1 MGANPFLTALSGLS
15 SAKTS
20 IAITSNNIS
29 NTETPGFKSSF
40 ARYGDIFSG
49 ASKAGG
55 FKMET
60 GASTVGSGVNI
71 QKIDQKFLQGNI
83 GKTGNELDLAINGQ
97 GFFQVKDTDGT
108 TLYTRVGALSVSREG
123 DVTTATGQK
132 LMAFTADVN
141 GDITSF
147 VDVLKFSRDSALP
160 SATNSV
166 TISANLDASA
176 EIPSQ
181 VLLNGQVGFNKNDP
195 DTYNF
200 ATSVTVY
207 DSLGIPHL
215 ASIYFSRDGGIK
227 DNPNTPN
234 VDESVEPDSSKWH
247 QRMFLGDKLIDF
259 QKPGPPPT
267 TEEFSTF
274 QFDSSGKL
282 LDTGTAGTNKNIY
295 IIPAAELGTGADDI
309 EVTIDFGSVT
319 QYGNP
324 FNINEINQDGFS
336 TGSMAGIEITEAG
349 LIGIRFNN
357 GESRTLGQ
365 LALANFNNPNGL
377 KQLGDGLFMETSA
390 SGTPITGFAAN
401 GDFGAIK
408 SGGLEGSNVE
418 LAEELVALIT
428 AQRSYQANAQ
438 VISTWD
444 ELLREAIQLGR

>member
-15 SAKTS
+15 SSKTA
-20 IAITSNNIS
+20 IAITSNNIA

-60 GASTVGSGVNI
+60 GASTVGSGVNV

-83 GKTGNELDLAINGQ
+83 AKTGNELDLAINGQ

-108 TLYTRVGALSVSREG
+108 VLYTRVGALSVSRDG
-123 DVTTATGQK
+123 DVMTATGQK
-132 LMAFTADVN
+132 LMAFTADIN
-141 GDITSF
+141 GKITSF
-147 VDVLKFSRDSALP
+147 IDELKFSRDSALP
-160 SATNSV
+160 SATTEV
-166 TISANLDASA
+166 TISANLDAAA
-176 EIPSQ
+176 EVPPQ
-181 VLLNGQVGFNKNDP
+181 VMLNGNGAFDKNNP

-200 ATSVTVY
+200 ATSATLY

-215 ASIYFSRDGGIK
+215 TSVYFSK
-227 DNPNTPN
+227 DQTDP
-234 VDESVEPDSSKWH
+234 SVWH
-247 QRMFLGDKLIDF
+247 QRMYMGDVLIQVDPQDGTGALQDSSEFKFDTNGKLI
-259 QKPGPPPT
+259 T
-267 TEEFSTF
+267 INNN
-274 QFDSSGKL
+274 
-282 LDTGTAGTNKNIY
+282 TNNQSIY
-295 IIPAAELGTGADDI
+295 IVPGADSGAAGGPDMLGTGAGDI
-309 EVTIDFGSVT
+309 NPLTFNFGSVT

-324 FNINEINQDGFS
+324 FNINEINQNGFS
-336 TGSMAGIEITEAG
+336 TGSMAGIEITDTG
-349 LIGIRFNN
+349 MIGIRFNN
-357 GESRTLGQ
+357 GESRVLGQ

-390 SGTPITGFAAN
+390 SGSPITGIAAN
-401 GDFGAIK
+401 GDFGSIK

-444 ELLREAIQLGR
+444 ELLQEAIQLGR

>member
-60 GASTVGSGVNI
+60 GSSSVGSGVNV

-108 TLYTRVGALSVSREG
+108 ILFTRVGALSVSREG

-132 LMAFTADVN
+132 LMAFKADAN
-141 GDITSF
+141 GKITSF
-147 VDVLKFSRDSALP
+147 VEELKFSRDSALP
-160 SATNSV
+160 SQTASV
-166 TISANLDASA
+166 DISANLDAAA
-176 EIPSQ
+176 EVPPQI
-181 VLLNGQVGFNKNDP
+181 VLHGNTKFDKNNP

-200 ATSVTVY
+200 ATSVTLY

-215 ASIYFSRDGGIK
+215 SSVYFTK
-227 DNPNTPN
+227 DDTDP
-234 VDESVEPDSSKWH
+234 SVWH
-247 QRMFLGDKLIDF
+247 QRMLMGDQVVQAEDPMN
-259 QKPGPPPT
+259 PGT
-267 TEEFSTF
+267 YLDYASFR
-274 QFDSSGKL
+274 FDTNGKL
-282 LDTGTAGTNKNIY
+282 SNIDGNVNNQVIY
-295 IIPAAELGTGADDI
+295 KIPASALNTGAGDI
-309 EVTIDFGSVT
+309 DPLTFNFNSVT
-319 QYGNP
+319 AYGNP
-324 FNINEINQDGFS
+324 FNINEVNQDGFS
-336 TGSMAGIEITEAG
+336 TGSMAGIEITESG

-365 LALANFNNPNGL
+365 IALANFNNPNGL

-390 SGTPITGFAAN
+390 SGSPITGVAAN

-418 LAEELVALIT
+418 LAEELVGLIT

>member
-1 MGANPFLTALSGLS
+1 MGSNPFLTALSGLS
-15 SAKTS
+15 AAKTA

-40 ARYGDIFSG
+40 ARYGDVFSG

-60 GASTVGSGVNI
+60 GASSVGSGVNVQTI
-71 QKIDQKFLQGNI
+71 TQKFLQGNI
-83 GKTGNELDLAINGQ
+83 TKTGNELDLAINGQ

-108 TLYTRVGALSVSREG
+108 IVFTRVGALNVSRDG
-123 DVTTATGQK
+123 YVTTPTGQK
-132 LMAFTADVN
+132 LMAFTADTN
-141 GDITSF
+141 GQITSF
-147 VDVLKFSRDSALP
+147 VDELKFSRDSALP
-160 SATNSV
+160 KDTASV
-166 TISANLDASA
+166 SISANLDAAA
-176 EIPSQ
+176 EIPPQ
-181 VLLNGQVGFNKNDP
+181 VLLNGNGTFDKNNP

-200 ATSVTVY
+200 ATSVTLY

-215 ASIYFSRDGGIK
+215 ASIYFSK
-227 DNPNTPN
+227 DQNNPN
-234 VDESVEPDSSKWH
+234 EWH
-247 QRMFLGDKLIDF
+247 QRMFVGDSLVPTEDPLN
-259 QKPGPPPT
+259 PGT
-267 TEEFSTF
+267 YLDYSSFN
-274 QFDSSGKL
+274 FDSNGKL
-282 LDTGTAGTNKNIY
+282 TNIDGNNNNQSIY
-295 IIPAAELGTGADDI
+295 KVDANLFGTGASG
-309 EVTIDFGSVT
+309 IDPLTFNFGSVT

-324 FNINEINQDGFS
+324 FNINEVSQDGFS
-336 TGSMAGIEITEAG
+336 TGSMAGIEITDSG

-390 SGTPITGFAAN
+390 SGTPITGIAAN
-401 GDFGAIK
+401 GDFGTIK

>member
-1 MGANPFLTALSGLS
+1 MGANPFLTALSGLA
-15 SAKTS
+15 SAKTA

-60 GASTVGSGVNI
+60 GASSVGSGVNV

-108 TLYTRVGALSVSREG
+108 VLYTRVGALSVSREG
-123 DVTTATGQK
+123 DVLTATGQK
-132 LMAFTADVN
+132 LMAFTADAN
-141 GDITSF
+141 GQITSF
-147 VDVLKFSRDSALP
+147 VDELKFSRDSALP
-160 SATNSV
+160 SQTSQV
-166 TISANLDASA
+166 TVSANLDAAA
-176 EIPSQ
+176 EVPPQIA
-181 VLLNGQVGFNKNDP
+181 LNGNDTFDKNNP

-200 ATSVTVY
+200 ATSVTLY
-207 DSLGIPHL
+207 DSQGIPHL
-215 ASIYFSRDGGIK
+215 ASVYFTK
-227 DNPNTPN
+227 DQNDP
-234 VDESVEPDSSKWH
+234 SQWH
-247 QRMFLGDKLIDF
+247 QRMLFGDDLIQVED
-259 QKPGPPPT
+259 PLNAGAT
-267 TEEFSTF
+267 LDYATF
-274 QFDSSGKL
+274 QFDTNGRLTDINGNTNNQAIYSISAAMI
-282 LDTGTAGTNKNIY
+282 DTGAGDLDPLTLN
-295 IIPAAELGTGADDI
+295 
-309 EVTIDFGSVT
+309 FGSVT

-324 FNINEINQDGFS
+324 FNINEINQNGFS
-336 TGSMAGIEITEAG
+336 TGSMAGIEITESG

-390 SGTPITGFAAN
+390 SGSAITGIVAN
-401 GDFGAIK
+401 GDFGSIK

>member
-15 SAKTS
+15 AAKTA

-60 GASTVGSGVNI
+60 GSSSVGSGVNV

-108 TLYTRVGALSVSREG
+108 VLFTRVGALSVSREG
-123 DVTTATGQK
+123 DVLTATGQK
-132 LMAFTADVN
+132 LMAFKADAN
-141 GDITSF
+141 GKITSF
-147 VDVLKFSRDSALP
+147 VEELKFSRDSALP
-160 SATNSV
+160 SQTKSV
-166 TISANLDASA
+166 SISANLDAAA
-176 EIPSQ
+176 EVPPQII
-181 VLLNGQVGFNKNDP
+181 LHDNDTFDKNNP

-200 ATSVTVY
+200 ATSVTLY

-215 ASIYFSRDGGIK
+215 ASVYFTK
-227 DNPNTPN
+227 DK
-234 VDESVEPDSSKWH
+234 VDPSVWH
-247 QRMFLGDKLIDF
+247 QRMLLGDDIVQAEDPLNAGQYLDYASFKFDTNGRLTDIDGNINN
-259 QKPGPPPT
+259 QVIYKI
-267 TEEFSTF
+267 
-274 QFDSSGKL
+274 DSAQ
-282 LDTGTAGTNKNIY
+282 LDTGAG
-295 IIPAAELGTGADDI
+295 DI
-309 EVTIDFGSVT
+309 DPLTFNFNSVT
-319 QYGNP
+319 AYGNP
-324 FNINEINQDGFS
+324 FNINEVNQDGFS
-336 TGSMAGIEITEAG
+336 TGSMAGIEISESG

-390 SGTPITGFAAN
+390 SGSPITGVAAN
-401 GDFGAIK
+401 GDFGSIK

>member
-1 MGANPFLTALSGLS
+1 MGANPFLTALSGLA
-15 SAKTS
+15 SAKTA

-60 GASTVGSGVNI
+60 GASSVGSGVNV
-71 QKIDQKFLQGNI
+71 QTIDQKFLQGNI

-141 GDITSF
+141 GKITSF

-160 SATNSV
+160 RATSEV
-166 TISANLDASA
+166 VISANLDAAA
-176 EIPSQ
+176 EIPPQ
-181 VLLNGQVGFNKNDP
+181 VVLNGTASFDKNNP

-200 ATSVTVY
+200 ATSVTMY

-215 ASIYFSRDGGIK
+215 ASVYFSK
-227 DNPNTPN
+227 DQTNP
-234 VDESVEPDSSKWH
+234 SKWQ
-247 QRMFLGDKLIDF
+247 QRTFMGDQLVQVKDPSSPPATPTYMDFATFEFDTNGKLINID
-259 QKPGPPPT
+259 GNT
-267 TEEFSTF
+267 TNRNEY
-274 QFDSSGKL
+274 K
-282 LDTGTAGTNKNIY
+282 
-295 IIPAAELGTGADDI
+295 IPAVMFGTGSGDI
-309 EVTIDFGSVT
+309 DPLTFNFTAVT

-324 FNINEINQDGFS
+324 FNINEINQNGFS
-336 TGSMAGIEITEAG
+336 TGSMAGIEISDSG

-377 KQLGDGLFMETSA
+377 KQLGDGLYMETSA
-390 SGTPITGFAAN
+390 SGTPITGIAAN

>member
-20 IAITSNNIS
+20 IAITSNNIA

-60 GASTVGSGVNI
+60 GASSVGSGVNV
-71 QKIDQKFLQGNI
+71 QTIDQKFLQGNI

-132 LMAFTADVN
+132 LMAFTADIN
-141 GDITSF
+141 GKITSF

-160 SATNSV
+160 RQTSEVS
-166 TISANLDASA
+166 ISANLDAAA
-176 EIPSQ
+176 EIPPQ
-181 VLLNGQVGFNKNDP
+181 VVLNGTTTFDKNNP

-200 ATSVTVY
+200 ATSVTIY

-215 ASIYFSRDGGIK
+215 ASVYFSKHQTD
-227 DNPNTPN
+227 P
-234 VDESVEPDSSKWH
+234 SKWH
-247 QRMFLGDKLIDF
+247 QRMFMSDQLVQVEDPLNQGTFNDF
-259 QKPGPPPT
+259 A
-267 TEEFSTF
+267 TF
-274 QFDSSGKL
+274 DFDTNGKL
-282 LDTGTAGTNKNIY
+282 TNIDGNTNNQNLYKIDATAF
-295 IIPAAELGTGADDI
+295 GTGAGN
-309 EVTIDFGSVT
+309 IDPLTLNFGSVT

-324 FNINEINQDGFS
+324 FNINEINQNGFS
-336 TGSMAGIEITEAG
+336 TGSMAGIEISDSG

-357 GESRTLGQ
+357 GESRILGQ

-377 KQLGDGLFMETSA
+377 KQLGDGLYMETSA
-390 SGTPITGFAAN
+390 SGTPITGIAAN

>member
-60 GASTVGSGVNI
+60 GASTVGSGVNV

-108 TLYTRVGALSVSREG
+108 TLYTRVGALSVSRDG

-141 GDITSF
+141 GQITSF

-160 SATNSV
+160 SATSAV
-166 TISANLDASA
+166 TISANLDAAA
-176 EIPSQ
+176 ELPSQ
-181 VLLNGQVGFNKNDP
+181 VELYGQTTFDKNDP

-215 ASIYFSRDGGIK
+215 ASIYFSRDGGDPSAI
-227 DNPNTPN
+227 PP
-234 VDESVEPDSSKWH
+234 VAPDSSKWH
-247 QRMFLGDKLIDF
+247 QRMFVGDTLVQVED
-259 QKPGPPPT
+259 PTGGSPPPLLDY
-267 TEEFSTF
+267 STF

-282 LDTGTAGTNKNIY
+282 SNINGNATNKNVY
-295 IIPAAELGTGADDI
+295 KIPSTLFGTGASDI
-309 EVTIDFGSVT
+309 DPLTLDFDSVT

-336 TGSMAGIEITEAG
+336 TGSMAGIEISESG